1 MIMKKRTR
9 FITVLAV
16 LPVIAVLVLAFRP
29 KPITVE
35 TAAVARGRLQE
46 TVEEEGKT
54 RMHDHFVLAAPVAG
68 RLRRIELHAGDSVR
82 AGQVITFIDPT
93 PIEPRQTAVL
103 QARLETAQAAQR
115 EADAFVG
122 QTQSQT
128 DQANIDM
135 ERTRKLFDQGVTS
148 KEAFDRANS
157 LASSTAKQL
166 EAAKS
171 RAKAAAYQVVE
182 AQAALLT
189 QTSGHSDLPAPVPSP
204 VAGRILRLLELS
216 ERVVVAGTPIVEIG
230 YTPRLEVVAD
240 FLTQDAVRIGPGM
253 GAIIDDWGGDK
264 PLRACVRMVEP
275 GAFTKIS
282 ALGVEEQ
289 RANVVLDFLESS
301 DKLEDAYRV
310 EVRVV
315 TWENPDVL
323 KVPSS
328 AIFRSQAN
336 WAVFKLDNGKVR
348 KTMVQLGHRGA
359 FEIEVL
365 QGLVA
370 GDIVITHPSVD
381 IKDGL
386 RATALPPPEIY

>member
-1 MIMKKRTR
+1 MKNRTK
-9 FITVLAV
+9 FIGVIAAV
-16 LPVIAVLVLAFRP
+16 LVIAGLVLAFRP
-29 KPITVE
+29 TPIAVE
-35 TAAVARGRLQE
+35 TAAVARGPLQE

-68 RLRRIELHAGDSVR
+68 KLRRIELHAGDSVR
-82 AGQVITFIDPT
+82 AGQVTTFVDPM

-103 QARLETAQAAQR
+103 QARLDAAQAAQR
-115 EADAFVG
+115 EAEALVG
-122 QTQSQT
+122 QTQTQN
-128 DQANIDM
+128 DQANIDR

-148 KEAFDRANS
+148 KEVFDRANS
-157 LASSTAKQL
+157 LASSTANQL
-166 EAAKS
+166 DAAKS

-182 AQAALLT
+182 AQSALLT
-189 QTSGHSDLPAPVPSP
+189 QTSGRSDLPAPVTSP
-204 VAGRILRLLELS
+204 VGGRILRLLELS

-240 FLTQDAVRIGPGM
+240 FLTQDAVKISPGM

-264 PLRACVRMVEP
+264 PLRARVRMVEP

-289 RANVVLDFLESS
+289 RANVVLDFLEGS

-310 EVRVV
+310 EVRVI
-315 TWENPDVL
+315 TWENPSVL

-328 AIFRSQAN
+328 AVFRSQTD
-336 WAVFKLDNGKVR
+336 WAVFKLDNGRVR

-365 QGLVA
+365 QGLGG
-370 GDIVITHPSVD
+370 GDIVITHPSSD
-381 IKDGL
+381 IKDGARV
-386 RATALPPPEIY
+386 RASLPAASK

>member
-1 MIMKKRTR
+1 MKKRTM

-16 LPVIAVLVLAFRP
+16 LLVITGLVLAFRP
-29 KPITVE
+29 KPLTVE
-35 TAAVARGRLQE
+35 TAAVVRGRLQE

-68 RLRRIELHAGDSVR
+68 KLRRIELHAGDSVR
-82 AGQVITFIDPT
+82 AGQVITFIDPL

-103 QARLETAQAAQR
+103 QAHLDATQAAQR
-115 EADAFVG
+115 EADDLVG
-122 QTQSQT
+122 QTQAQSE
-128 DQANIDM
+128 QANIDL
-135 ERTRKLFDQGVTS
+135 ERTRKLFDQRVTS

-166 EAAKS
+166 DAAKS
-171 RAKAAAYQVVE
+171 RAKAAASQVVE

-189 QTSGHSDLPAPVPSP
+189 QTSGRSDLPAPVASP
-204 VAGRILRLLELS
+204 VGGRILRLLELS

-230 YTPRLEVVAD
+230 YAPRLEVVAD
-240 FLTQDAVRIGPGM
+240 FLTQDAVKISPGM

-264 PLRACVRMVEP
+264 PLRARVRIVEP

-289 RANVVLDFLESS
+289 RANVVLDFLEGS

-310 EVRVV
+310 EVRVI
-315 TWENPDVL
+315 TWESPDVL

-328 AIFRSQAN
+328 AVFRSGTS
-336 WAVFKLDNGKVR
+336 WAVFRIEKGLAR
-348 KTMVQLGHRGA
+348 KTLVQLGHRGT
-359 FEIEVL
+359 FEIEVI
-365 QGLVA
+365 QGFAA
-370 GDIVITHPSVD
+370 GDTVITHPSAD
-381 IKDGL
+381 IKDGV
-386 RATALPPPEIY
+386 RVKALPPA

>member
-1 MIMKKRTR
+1 MKKQTR
-9 FITVLAV
+9 FIAVFAV
-16 LPVIAVLVLAFRP
+16 LLVIAGLVLAFRP

-35 TAAVARGRLQE
+35 TAAVARGPLQE

-68 RLRRIELHAGDSVR
+68 RLRRIELHPGDSVR
-82 AGQVITFIDPT
+82 AGQMITFIDPV

-103 QARLETAQAAQR
+103 EARLDAAQAA
-115 EADAFVG
+115 EAEAEALVG
-122 QTQSQT
+122 QIQSQR
-128 DQANIDM
+128 DQANIDL

-148 KEAFDRANS
+148 KEALDRANS

-166 EAAKS
+166 DAAKS

-182 AQAALLT
+182 AQSALLT
-189 QTSGHSDLPAPVPSP
+189 QTSGRSDLPAPVPSP

-240 FLTQDAVRIGPGM
+240 FLTQDAVKIRPGM
-253 GAIIDDWGGDK
+253 AAIIDEWGGDK
-264 PLRACVRMVEP
+264 PLRARVRVVEP

-289 RANVVLDFLESS
+289 RANVVLDFLEGS

-310 EVRVV
+310 EVQVI
-315 TWENPDVL
+315 TWESPDVL
-323 KVPSS
+323 KVPAS
-328 AIFRSQAN
+328 AIFRFGTS
-336 WAVFKLDNGKVR
+336 WAVFKVDQGSAQKSL
-348 KTMVQLGHRGA
+348 VQLGHKGA
-359 FEIEVL
+359 FEIQVL
-365 QGLVA
+365 QGLAA
-370 GDIVITHPSVD
+370 GDTVITHPNTD
-381 IKDGL
+381 IKEGVRV
-386 RATALPPPEIY
+386 RASLAATSK

>member
-1 MIMKKRTR
+1 MKKRTR
-9 FITVLAV
+9 FITALAV
-16 LPVIAVLVLAFRP
+16 LLVIAGLVLAFRP
-29 KPITVE
+29 KPIAVE
-35 TAAVARGRLQE
+35 TAAVALGPLQE

-68 RLRRIELHAGDSVR
+68 KLRRIELHAGDPVR
-82 AGQVITFIDPT
+82 AGQVITFIDPM

-103 QARLETAQAAQR
+103 QARLDAAQAAQR
-115 EADAFVG
+115 EADALVG
-122 QTQSQT
+122 QTQAQN
-128 DQANIDM
+128 DQANVDL

-148 KEAFDRANS
+148 KDAFDRANT

-166 EAAKS
+166 DAAKS

-182 AQAALLT
+182 AQSALLT
-189 QTSGHSDLPAPVPSP
+189 QTSGRSDLPAPVTSP
-204 VAGRILRLLELS
+204 VGGRILRLFELS
-216 ERVVVAGTPIVEIG
+216 ERVVIAGTPIVEIG

-240 FLTQDAVRIGPGM
+240 FLTQDAVKISPGT
-253 GAIIDDWGGDK
+253 GAIIDGWGGNK
-264 PLRACVRMVEP
+264 PLRARVRMIEP

-289 RANVVLDFLESS
+289 RANVVLDFLEGS

-310 EVRVV
+310 EVRVI
-315 TWENPDVL
+315 TWESPGVL

-328 AIFRSQAN
+328 AVFRSQN
-336 WAVFKLDNGKVR
+336 DWSVFKVDNGNVR
-348 KTMVQLGHRGA
+348 KAIVQLGRRGA

-370 GDIVITHPSVD
+370 GDVVITHPSAD
-381 IKDGL
+381 IKDGV
-386 RATALPPPEIY
+386 RVKALPPA

>member
-1 MIMKKRTR
+1 MKKRTR
-9 FITVLAV
+9 FITVIAV
-16 LPVIAVLVLAFRP
+16 LLVITGLVLAFRP
-29 KPITVE
+29 KPLTVE
-35 TAAVARGRLQE
+35 TAAVARGPLQE

-68 RLRRIELHAGDSVR
+68 KLRRIESHAGDSVR
-82 AGQVITFIDPT
+82 SGQVITFIDPM

-103 QARLETAQAAQR
+103 QARLDAAQAAQR
-115 EADAFVG
+115 EADALVG
-122 QTQSQT
+122 QTQAQN
-128 DQANIDM
+128 DQANVDL

-148 KEAFDRANS
+148 KDAFDRANT

-166 EAAKS
+166 DAAKS

-182 AQAALLT
+182 AQSALLT
-189 QTSGHSDLPAPVPSP
+189 QTSGRSDLPAPVTSP
-204 VAGRILRLLELS
+204 VGGRILRLFELS
-216 ERVVVAGTPIVEIG
+216 ERVVIAGTPIVEIG

-240 FLTQDAVRIGPGM
+240 FLTQDAVKISPGT
-253 GAIIDDWGGDK
+253 GAIIDGWGGNK
-264 PLRACVRMVEP
+264 PLRARVRMIEP

-289 RANVVLDFLESS
+289 RANVVLDFLEGS

-310 EVRVV
+310 EVRVI
-315 TWENPDVL
+315 TWESPGVL

-328 AIFRSQAN
+328 AVFRSQN
-336 WAVFKLDNGKVR
+336 DWSVFKVDNGNVR
-348 KTMVQLGHRGA
+348 KAIVQLGHRGA

-370 GDIVITHPSVD
+370 GDVVITHPSAD
-381 IKDGL
+381 IKDGV
-386 RATALPPPEIY
+386 RVKALPPA

>member
-16 LPVIAVLVLAFRP
+16 LLVIAGLVLAFRP
-29 KPITVE
+29 KAITVE
-35 TAAVARGRLQE
+35 TAAVVRGRLQE

-68 RLRRIELHAGDSVR
+68 KLRRIEFHAGDSVK
-82 AGQVITFIDPT
+82 AGQVITLIDPL

-103 QARLETAQAAQR
+103 QARLEAAQAGQR
-115 EADAFVG
+115 EADALVG
-122 QTQSQT
+122 QAQAQN
-128 DQANIDM
+128 DQAGIDL
-135 ERTRKLFDQGVTS
+135 ERTRKLFDQEVTS
-148 KEAFDRANS
+148 KEALDRANS
-157 LASSTAKQL
+157 LASSTARQL
-166 EAAKS
+166 DAAKS

-189 QTSGHSDLPAPVPSP
+189 QTSGQPGLPAPLTSP

-240 FLTQDAVRIGPGM
+240 FLTQDAVRISPGM
-253 GAIIDDWGGDK
+253 AAIIDDWGGDR
-264 PLRACVRMVEP
+264 PLPARVRMVEP

-289 RANVVLDFLESS
+289 RANVVLDFLETS

-310 EVRVV
+310 EVRVI
-315 TWENPDVL
+315 TWENADVL

-328 AIFRSQAN
+328 AVFRSQAD
-336 WAVFKLDNGKVR
+336 WAVFKLEKGKAR
-348 KTMVQLGHRGA
+348 KASVQLGHRGT

-365 QGLVA
+365 QGLAA
-370 GDIVITHPSVD
+370 GDIVITHPGAD
-381 IKDGL
+381 IKDGV
-386 RATALPPPEIY
+386 RAKASPPS